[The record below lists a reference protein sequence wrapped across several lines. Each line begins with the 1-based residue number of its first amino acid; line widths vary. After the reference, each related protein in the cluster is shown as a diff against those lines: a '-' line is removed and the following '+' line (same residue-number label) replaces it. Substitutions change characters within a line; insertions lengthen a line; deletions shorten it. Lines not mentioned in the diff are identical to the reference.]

1 MALRGEGIDEL
12 SVLEAKRD
20 ARSERG
26 TAFSKHAARDL
37 PEKWKRGTAVAVAD
51 SLFVDVSVG
60 THVAPAAKDV
70 QPEVLRA
77 SAQRELGGVCV
88 GRHAAIDHAVF
99 DFAAMPNKRKAL
111 PVERELEREAKEG
124 LGGFVVDA
132 NAGVSVENAV
142 CCGGFE
148 NVEFVC
154 EVYVGLRN
162 SLCQTNL

>member
-1 MALRGEGIDEL
+1 MALRGEEIGEF

-20 ARSERG
+20 ARTERG
-26 TAFSKHAARDL
+26 TAFSQHAARDL

-51 SLFVDVSVG
+51 SLLVDVSEG

-99 DFAAMPNKRKAL
+99 DFAAYQIGRKAYWS
-111 PVERELEREAKEG
+111 RESWRGRRKR
-124 LGGFVVDA
+124 DW
-132 NAGVSVENAV
+132 GV
-142 CCGGFE
+142 
-148 NVEFVC
+148 
-154 EVYVGLRN
+154 L
-162 SLCQTNL
+162 